1 MADNPITTPLPADL
15 PTDWVYGQTVGPQG
29 TDVDLTQQHGY
40 NYLMQQ
46 VNAAQQAAT
55 QIGQAFSGIPSSSD
69 LQNVQN
75 NLNNHINNKENPHG
89 VTASQVSTSEGG
101 NVENSLSQKID
112 KITILSPPT
121 DLNSVLESGNYRLN
135 GDSSGFT
142 NGPSSGA
149 GWGLMS
155 VVGYSSDT
163 VAQILYQLG
172 NNVWTRVFQD
182 GTTWSAWAKLA
193 TLDNNGILSVS
204 QGGTGVPT
212 IAQLAQSLF
221 PSSIGSLNFGYNFA
235 ITGPGWADN
244 GYMSFQEL
252 MSQIATNGGCRIA
265 AGSYVGNGLSG
276 ESNPTVLQFPFKPKY
291 VTIPNI
297 VNSDEALELIEVYNG
312 AGNPIL
318 AVDAVPTGS
327 TYSSSG
333 STISGP
339 LGYYTKYRYD
349 NNTNTLYFYSNSSSG
364 AYHQQNQAGQTYY
377 WIAIG

>member
-15 PTDWVYGQTVGPQG
+15 PTNWVYGQTIGPQG
-29 TDVDLTQQHGY
+29 TDVGLTQQHGY

-55 QIGQAFSGIPSSSD
+55 QIGQAFSGLPSLGSDGKIPASQLPAMNYDPAGSAAA
-69 LQNVQN
+69 VQT
-75 NLNNHINNKENPHG
+75 NLDAHINNKNNPHG

-112 KITILSPPT
+112 KITTLSPPT

-155 VVGYSSDT
+155 VVGYSSNT

-193 TLDNNGILSVS
+193 TLDNS
-204 QGGTGVPT
+204 GVPR
-212 IAQLAQSLF
+212 
-221 PSSIGSLNFGYNFA
+221 
-235 ITGPGWADN
+235 IT
-244 GYMSFQEL
+244 
-252 MSQIATNGGCRIA
+252 T
-265 AGSYVGNGLSG
+265 GSYVGTGTYGQAS
-276 ESNPTVLQFPFKPKY
+276 PTIINTGNTSKFLIVTADPPNFYAANSSLGWFFWFPGI
-291 VTIPNI
+291 TQ
-297 VNSDEALELIEVYNG
+297 VNV
-312 AGNPIL
+312 
-318 AVDAVPTGS
+318 
-327 TYSSSG
+327 YSSRADGDCAVSQSG
-333 STISGP
+333 ATISWYNTEDA
-339 LGYYTKYRYD
+339 YYQLNRSGTTYR
-349 NNTNTLYFYSNSSSG
+349 
-364 AYHQQNQAGQTYY
+364 
-377 WIAIG
+377 WISFG